1 MVKGLARQALYTPTS
16 FQSKWHRTFPSC
28 MQHTYTTPAPLWI
41 QLGGTGHT
49 GNEPCTDISASGEAR
64 EERGGDD
71 LIAGTQ
77 DVLQHRLSQTRDAS
91 NLIAFQAVRLL
102 N

>member
-1 MVKGLARQALYTPTS
+1 MAPYLSPPARSTLTPPRSTLD
-16 FQSKWHRTFPSC
+16 
-28 MQHTYTTPAPLWI
+28 PARGDWA
-41 QLGGTGHT
+41 HW
-49 GNEPCTDISASGEAR
+49 ERAVHKDISASGEAR